1 MNGVERNIHADEEER
16 PLEILDSSY
25 SIVCLPE
32 KENRKESCEGGS
44 DNLYIGSLGQA
55 DQVHEVTCSK

>member
-1 MNGVERNIHADEEER
+1 LNGVERNIHADEEER

-25 SIVCLPE
+25 SIVGLPE

-44 DNLYIGSLGQA
+44 DNLYIGSLG
-55 DQVHEVTCSK
+55 